1 MRSSALRRFFA
12 ALIAIAL
19 ALPSTTAAGA
29 KPSLAAEAGSQPPA
43 SQTRSPRPGL
53 GGAGAVEISLGAIMG
68 ATAVGMVAYASV
80 ELGRANAR
88 RDYCAEP
95 PSTDELGVCTLDP
108 PGLAYAAVGL
118 GYTLGAL
125 FVAGSGLA
133 IARGVRER
141 KQRRARLEGADGLG
155 GEVAMRPAL
164 RVAPWWTARPS
175 AAAGWGFAGG
185 LAVDL
190 RF

>member
-12 ALIAIAL
+12 ALIALAL
-19 ALPSTTAAGA
+19 ALPSTAAA
-29 KPSLAAEAGSQPPA
+29 APSPSPAAEAGSQP
-43 SQTRSPRPGL
+43 SSSRTRSPRL

-125 FVAGSGLA
+125 LVAGSGLA

-141 KQRRARLEGADGLG
+141 KQRRTELEGADGLG
-155 GEVAMRPAL
+155 GEAAMRHAL
-164 RVAPWWTARPS
+164 RVTPWWTARPS